1 MMIVLALVVGT
12 GCSDLTSPSF
22 NDPSA
27 EELTGSP
34 NRAAIGG
41 AAMGLVTQQRGM
53 TASFIEVVG
62 IFGREGYD
70 LRPEEPRTITNRL
83 IDPLIGSSAFWEA
96 QYEQMQNAFV
106 LLAAIEGAESDIL
119 MAAEKSA
126 ASGFVKTFMA
136 EAIYEVALMHDA
148 QGAGG
153 LSALSIPLDVERAPT
168 DELAPLESI
177 DAAYQWAFDMFD
189 EAAADLGSA
198 GGAFP
203 FTLPPGFDG
212 FDTPATFLMA
222 NRALKVRALKYQG
235 RWTDV
240 LSTLPQTFVDAQGDL
255 QAGVYFDYST
265 QSGDEINEF
274 ASQRGTN
281 LWAHPRLLR
290 DAELRGNGEK
300 DLRAQ
305 QKLSPGDGFTL
316 LGITVSEVF
325 DLYVS
330 LSDPIPWIQNEEL
343 VLIRA
348 EANLAQGNTSAAI
361 EDINTIR
368 ERSGGL
374 EPISDPFD
382 GDLLGQLLYEKRYS
396 LMWEGG
402 FTYLDARQYDRMGD
416 TPEELPRVADNHVV
430 YPRYPY
436 PNNECI
442 ARGIE
447 SDPGCQPVFGF

>member
-1 MMIVLALVVGT
+1 MRMKKYIMIVLTLVVGA

-34 NRAAIGG
+34 NRAAIAG
-41 AAMGLVTQQRGM
+41 AALGLVQQQRGQ
-53 TASFIEVVG
+53 TSSFIEVAG

-70 LRPEEPRTITNRL
+70 LRPEEPRTITQRL
-83 IDPLIGSSAFWEA
+83 IDPLAGSSGFWAA
-96 QYEQMQNAFV
+96 QYEQMQNGFV
-106 LLAAIEGAESDIL
+106 LLDAIEGAPPEVLSESEK
-119 MAAEKSA
+119 AAA
-126 ASGFVKTFMA
+126 AGFVKTFMA
-136 EAIYEVALMHDA
+136 QAIYEVALMHDP
-148 QGAGG
+148 
-153 LSALSIPLDVERAPT
+153 LPIPLDVNREPT
-168 DELAPLESI
+168 EDLAPMESI
-177 DAAYQWAFDMFD
+177 DQAYQWSFDMFD
-189 EAAADLGSA
+189 EAASDLSS

-203 FTLPPGFDG
+203 FDLPAGFDG

-222 NRALKVRALKYQG
+222 NRALKVRALKYQD
-235 RWTDV
+235 RWSEV

-255 QAGVYFDYST
+255 DAGVYFDFST
-265 QSGDEINEF
+265 QSGDASNEF
-274 ASQRGTN
+274 FAQRGTN
-281 LWAHPRLLR
+281 LFAHPRLLR
-290 DAELRGNGEK
+290 DAELRANGEK
-300 DLRAQ
+300 DLRATE
-305 QKLSPGDGFTL
+305 KISPADGFTL
-316 LGITVSEVF
+316 LGITVTEVY
-325 DLYVS
+325 DVYMS

-361 EDINTIR
+361 DDINTIR

-374 EPISDPFD
+374 EPIPDPFD

-436 PNNECI
+436 PNNECV

-447 SDPGCQPVFGF
+447 SDEGCQPVFGF